1 MHPAIDARLQHHAVV
16 LAEVL
21 NFSEAAKRLNIAQPA
36 LSKSIQQLE
45 EYLGL
50 PLFRRTS
57 RKVELTEA
65 GQRFVEEARK
75 ALHHAQRAVEA
86 VNPQEATET
95 VVLGYPPQFNSR
107 FIQDLRTI
115 VIPGTALKVVTH
127 GSFSAEI
134 VEKLSKGE
142 WDCGILGMP
151 DQYPQIA
158 DLKMI
163 SLLRYPLKAAIPDS
177 HELALKKELRLTDLA
192 DQPLIFPAKQQSPA
206 LHSWFARRCRAA
218 GFSPRIEQQ
227 VKDPH
232 DFSSMIFHRMG
243 IGIGVGLAKD
253 CQVHRLPENVTVRTF
268 AEPELV
274 IETAMILGERFNSAP
289 LKPFIAAV
297 QQLRRRYLR
306 ERTLTQPA

>member
-21 NFSEAAKRLNIAQPA
+21 NFSEAAKRLHIAQPA

-75 ALHHAQRAVEA
+75 ALHHAQRAVEV
-86 VNPQEATET
+86 VNPQDAAET

-115 VIPGTALKVVTH
+115 VIPGTALKVVTQ

-158 DLKMI
+158 DLKMV

-177 HELALKKELRLTDLA
+177 HKLALKAELRLTDLA
-192 DQPLIFPAKQQSPA
+192 DQPLILPAKEQSPA
-206 LHSWFARRCRAA
+206 LHSWFVSRCRAA
-218 GFSPRIEQQ
+218 GFSPRIERQ

-232 DFSSMIFHRMG
+232 DFSSMIFHGLG

-268 AEPELV
+268 VEPELV

-297 QQLRRRYLR
+297 QQLRHKYLD
-306 ERTLTQPA
+306 ERKLSQSA

>member
-21 NFSEAAKRLNIAQPA
+21 NFSEAAKRLHIAQPA

-86 VNPQEATET
+86 VNPQEAAET

-115 VIPGTALKVVTH
+115 VIPGTALEVVTQ

-158 DLKMI
+158 DLKMV
-163 SLLRYPLKAAIPDS
+163 SLLRYPLKAAIPDR
-177 HELALKKELRLTDLA
+177 HKLAVKEELRLTDLA
-192 DQPLIFPAKQQSPA
+192 DQPLIFPAKEQSPA
-206 LHSWFARRCRAA
+206 LHSWFASRCRAA
-218 GFSPRIEQQ
+218 GFSPRIERQ

-232 DFSSMIFHRMG
+232 DFSSMIFHGLG

-268 AEPELV
+268 VEPELV

-297 QQLRRRYLR
+297 QQLRHKYLH
-306 ERTLTQPA
+306 ERKLSPSA